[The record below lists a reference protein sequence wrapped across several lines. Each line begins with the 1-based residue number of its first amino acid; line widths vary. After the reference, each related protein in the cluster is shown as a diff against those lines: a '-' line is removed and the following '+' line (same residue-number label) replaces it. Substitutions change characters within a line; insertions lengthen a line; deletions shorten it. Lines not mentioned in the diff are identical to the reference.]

1 MSNATSKLVPALV
14 AIALLAGAWIFI
26 RAYTGPRP
34 QPQSATVLP
43 SPMELP
49 DFTLLDQDAKPFTA
63 VSLEDSW
70 NLLFFGFTNC
80 PDVCPVT
87 LQRLTA
93 ARSRLLAAGL
103 AESEVPGIILI
114 SVDPERDSPDVLKS
128 YVANFGENIVGLTGD
143 ASELEKLTKRLGIFH
158 AKSAGHHGGYNVDHS
173 SAVLLINTDGQFHA
187 LFSAP
192 YTIDDLVHDL
202 PLILASD

>member
-1 MSNATSKLVPALV
+1 MGNATSKLVPALV
-14 AIALLAGAWIFI
+14 AIALLAGAWLCV
-26 RAYTGPRP
+26 RAYMGLRA

-43 SPMELP
+43 SPMQLP
-49 DFTLLDQDAKPFTA
+49 EFAMLDQDARPFTRA
-63 VSLEDSW
+63 SLEDSW

-80 PDVCPVT
+80 PDVCPAT

-93 ARSRLLAAGL
+93 ARNRMLAAGL
-103 AESEVPGIILI
+103 AESEVPGIVLI
-114 SVDPERDSPDVLKS
+114 SVDPERDSPDVLKA
-128 YVANFGENIVGLTGD
+128 YVANFGENIVGLTGS
-143 ASELEKLTKRLGIFH
+143 ASELEKLTKQLGIFH

-173 SAVLLINTDGQFHA
+173 SAVLLVNTDAQFHA
-187 LFSAP
+187 LFSGP

>member
-80 PDVCPVT
+80 PDVCPTT

-103 AESEVPGIILI
+103 AESELPGIVLI

-173 SAVLLINTDGQFHA
+173 SAVLLINTDAQFHA

-192 YTIDDLVHDL
+192 FTIDDLVHDL

>member
-49 DFTLLDQDAKPFTA
+49 DFSMLDQDARPFTRA
-63 VSLEDSW
+63 SLEDSW

-80 PDVCPVT
+80 PDVCPAT

-93 ARSRLLAAGL
+93 ARSRLLATGL
-103 AESEVPGIILI
+103 AESELPGIILI
-114 SVDPERDSPDVLKS
+114 SVDPERDSPEILKS
-128 YVANFGENIVGLTGD
+128 YVANFGENIVGLAGN

-158 AKSAGHHGGYNVDHS
+158 AKSAGPHGGYNVDHS
-173 SAVLLINTDGQFHA
+173 SAVLLINTDAQFHA
-187 LFSAP
+187 LFSPP
-192 YTIDDLVHDL
+192 YTVDDLVHDL